1 MALPKG
7 VFCMTDDPASVA
19 ITPYILDQ
27 PSAYLPASGP
37 NSHIPYGLWICP
49 DGTQLLF
56 DRNYVPRWRR
66 AEDGSSAI
74 PVPLLPCGSG
84 RWVNWQARG
93 YFFVN
98 GEQAFLSYGK
108 GRQRK
113 AERLAVAHGER
124 ILAEFCSC
132 RPVWRYIASG
142 DGIPTGLDRWRG

>member
-1 MALPKG
+1 MNGDILPPPGALTS
-7 VFCMTDDPASVA
+7 C
-19 ITPYILDQ
+19 ILDR
-27 PSAYLPASGP
+27 PSAHMPARGP
-37 NSHIPYGLWICP
+37 NSHLPYGIWVCS

-56 DRNYVPRWRR
+56 DRNYVPQWMR
-66 AEDGSSAI
+66 AGDDEPAV

-84 RWVNWQARG
+84 RWVNWQSRG
-93 YFFVN
+93 YFFVD

-108 GRQRK
+108 GRQGK

-124 ILAEFCSC
+124 ILADFCSC